1 MRTQSGNQLP
11 QSSNQLPQSCD
22 RSPKSCDQLPKSCN
36 QVPQSCNQLPDY
48 QITRLPDYRA
58 PAVIGRDARLE
69 LVFERRNG
77 RTVVTHAY
85 AEPPFRI
92 GRTFELDTAA
102 YVIIMCSGPGIFAGD
117 TLRQSIHVARGARAV
132 LTSQSALQV
141 HPPPPLQ
148 GGRIA
153 ELQEGKDKGFSCKA
167 AVIEHEYHVED
178 DGELQCHWDPII
190 PFAGARLE
198 ERFDLEIAESSRL
211 YWSDA
216 VMAGR
221 VSRGEAW
228 RFQSIAHELRLRVGS
243 TLAYLERYTL
253 MPADRD
259 IKRMWAA
266 GGANY
271 LATALVR
278 HLDATAETVEAL
290 HRRVTELGGV
300 NSGVDL
306 VEAGL
311 AVARLMGSNGA
322 LFSRARASYRA
333 LAVSTIFG
341 GPEPVMRK

>member
-1 MRTQSGNQLP
+1 MRTHSGNQLP
-11 QSSNQLPQSCD
+11 QS
-22 RSPKSCDQLPKSCN
+22 CN
-36 QVPQSCNQLPDY
+36 QFPDY

-77 RTVVTHAY
+77 RTVVAHAY
-85 AEPPFRI
+85 AEPPFRV

-102 YVIIMCSGPGIFAGD
+102 YVIIVCSGPGIFAGD

-141 HPPPPLQ
+141 HPPPQLQ
-148 GGRIA
+148 DGGVA
-153 ELQEGKDKGFSCKA
+153 ELQDGKDKRFSRTA
-167 AVIEHEYHVED
+167 AVIEHEYHVAD
-178 DGELQCHWDPII
+178 DGELHCHWDPVI

-198 ERFDLEIAESSRL
+198 QRFDLRIAESSRL
-211 YWSDA
+211 YWSEA

-259 IKRMWAA
+259 ITRNWTA

-278 HLDATAETVEAL
+278 HLNATTETVEAL
-290 HRRVTELGGV
+290 HRRIAELGGV
-300 NSGVDL
+300 SAGVDL

-311 AVARLMGSNGA
+311 AVARFMGSTGA
-322 LFSRARASYRA
+322 PFSRARASYRT
-333 LAVSTIFG
+333 LAVRSIFG
-341 GPEPVMRK
+341 GPELVMRK